1 MPKEKTKNPYI
12 LDLHPTLLAEVGTM
26 KDIYIKVTPI
36 LDRDFQI
43 DADEEILVQLTKM
56 DEKGISVFIPEQDLE
71 GVAKD
76 AVSLEEFNHTITTFP
91 IERRYYTSIPE
102 EEDPEMVE
110 KIHTG
115 TFEVDL
121 TPVINEAIFLNIPYS
136 FHKDKKSKPSTFTT
150 DKDNSN
156 SPFAKLKDYKN
167 T

>member
-1 MPKEKTKNPYI
+1 MQ
-12 LDLHPTLLAEVGTM
+12 
-26 KDIYIKVTPI
+26 DIYIPI
-36 LDRDFQI
+36 QKSDDSDFKI
-43 DADEEILVQLTKM
+43 DPEEELLVQLTKI
-56 DEKGISVFIPEQDLE
+56 DEKGISINIPKQELE
-71 GVAKD
+71 GKAKD
-76 AVSLEEFNHTITTFP
+76 AVSLEEFTQTIKTYP

-115 TFEVDL
+115 TFQVDL
-121 TPVINEAIFLNIPYS
+121 TSIINEAIYLNIPYN
-136 FHKDKKSKPSTFTT
+136 FHKEEDAKPASFTT